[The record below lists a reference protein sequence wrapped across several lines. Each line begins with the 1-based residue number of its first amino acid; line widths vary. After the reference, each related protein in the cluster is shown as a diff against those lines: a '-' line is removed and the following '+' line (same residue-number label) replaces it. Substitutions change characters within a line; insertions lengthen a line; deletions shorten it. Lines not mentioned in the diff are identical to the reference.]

1 MKEIEKG
8 RPNPV
13 LLYDPAAD
21 QEADR
26 APTDEVKIMDHHN
39 HDHRSEQPPRI
50 PEIKRPANAIKG
62 LMPARRAAKK
72 VPGSYA
78 VKLVGVKV
86 V

>member
-1 MKEIEKG
+1 MKEIEKS
-8 RPNPV
+8 RPNAV

-21 QEADR
+21 QEAYC
-26 APTDEVKIMDHHN
+26 APTDEVKTMDH

-50 PEIKRPANAIKG
+50 PEIKRPANAIKS

>member
-1 MKEIEKG
+1 
-8 RPNPV
+8 
-13 LLYDPAAD
+13 
-21 QEADR
+21 
-26 APTDEVKIMDHHN
+26 MDH

-50 PEIKRPANAIKG
+50 PEIKRPANAIKS